1 MDSFGTTTAHLVG
14 GVINRVCQDIHD
26 GTPGSVHQAYT
37 STPEQK
43 LWSNLKKKY
52 CPRPKNQEEVKL
64 AILEAFFAV
73 KIHDFQYYHEY
84 ISFNDPTMIYI

>member
-1 MDSFGTTTAHLVG
+1 MFIRH
-14 GVINRVCQDIHD
+14 I
-26 GTPGSVHQAYT
+26 QALLNKNHG
-37 STPEQK
+37 QI
-43 LWSNLKKKY
+43 LKKKY

-84 ISFNDPTMIYI
+84 ISFNDPTMIHIYDFIDVMLIFIAFKIPFSVIFTCK